1 MQMKTLQ
8 KIMNISKYIKYTL
21 LDRTGGIMINKKSLW
36 FLTLFSLI
44 LVLSIYYITMP
55 SELLLTTNTSKI
67 DNEQNKDE
75 NSEPTISVEES
86 DLLVAL
92 RVEADEEMASAIE
105 DLQLVLTNT
114 ESSVEE
120 KNKAYEK
127 IKELNDNRGEEEKL
141 ETQIKENYNLNSFV
155 KINASQISVTV
166 NSDEHSESLAN
177 NIMRTI
183 QSNYEDSKY
192 ITVKFQK

>member
-1 MQMKTLQ
+1 
-8 KIMNISKYIKYTL
+8 
-21 LDRTGGIMINKKSLW
+21 MINKKSLW

-55 SELLLTTNTSKI
+55 SELLLTTNS
-67 DNEQNKDE
+67 NKTIE
-75 NSEPTISVEES
+75 ETNQEPTVSVEES

-92 RVEADEEMASAIE
+92 RVEADEEMTSQIE
-105 DLQLVLTNT
+105 ELQLVLTNA

-120 KNKAYEK
+120 KNNAYEK
-127 IKELNDNRGEEEKL
+127 IKELNNNRGEEEKL
-141 ETQIKENYNLNSFV
+141 ETQIKENYKLDSFV
-155 KINASQISVTV
+155 KISNNQIQVTI

-177 NIMRTI
+177 NIIRTI